1 MLSNTDEKIDPKVG
15 QKTAGAGA
23 DVKID
28 TIAGSR
34 GDPEAGTNAQA
45 TGADQGANGSHRS
58 AAASGAQTAPVAAG
72 SQTRQAFALLRRAA
86 KPDQGHLGWA
96 VMWLM
101 LAALLEVLGPIMG
114 KALIDEHLLPRHL
127 DWPRMAALL
136 AGLLLTGWI
145 ASGLRY
151 LQLVRLSGLAMR
163 SVMRL
168 RQMVYGHVLLLPMS
182 FFDRAITGQ
191 LVSRV
196 TNDTEAV
203 KNLYIQVLFVM
214 LDSTIVLVGT
224 ICAMAWLDWR
234 LMSMVLALLPAVL
247 VIVWLYQRWS
257 APAVT
262 RARALRSDINGQVAE
277 SIGGMSVLQA
287 NNAEA
292 RFGERFA
299 ATNQDHYTARLAEL
313 RANAWLLRPA
323 LDLFNVIL
331 LAAVIFVF
339 GNREMTA
346 SEVGVLYAF
355 ISYLARVIEPLIQ
368 ITMQFSQLQQAVVA
382 SARVATLLDEAAA
395 NEHGAGSPRNANN
408 AGNVGPDGI
417 DKGIANT
424 IGNGDDPGAATD
436 RYDDGKTPAVAIS
449 RLNFAYNEGQTVLHD
464 LSLEIPQGAFFGIV
478 GHTGSGKS
486 TLLSLLL
493 RFYPARH
500 GAIAIHGVPLDEIGN
515 ERFRAEVGLVP
526 QDPFLLAASA
536 RENIDMG
543 RGLTQAQIETAAR
556 AAHAHDFI
564 MALDQGYDTSL
575 GEGGS
580 RLSVGQKQLIAIARA
595 LAGQPRILLLDE
607 ATSHIDSQTEQ
618 VVQVALDELRG
629 KVTVIAIAHRLST
642 IRDADR
648 LIVLIHGRIAETGP
662 HEQLMQIEGGL
673 YQRLYLLQQLAA

>member
-1 MLSNTDEKIDPKVG
+1 MKPEHQS
-15 QKTAGAGA
+15 TAGQM
-23 DVKID
+23 K
-28 TIAGSR
+28 
-34 GDPEAGTNAQA
+34 QA
-45 TGADQGANGSHRS
+45 I
-58 AAASGAQTAPVAAG
+58 
-72 SQTRQAFALLRRAA
+72 ALLRRAA
-86 KPDQGHLGWA
+86 RPDQHHLGWA
-96 VMWLM
+96 VLWLAI
-101 LAALLEVLGPIMG
+101 AALLEVLGPIMG
-114 KALIDEHLLPRHL
+114 KALIDEHLLPHHL
-127 DWPRMAALL
+127 DWPRMAGLL
-136 AGLLLTGWI
+136 AGVVLTGWI

-168 RQMVYGHVLLLPMS
+168 REMVYTHVLLLPMA

-203 KNLYIQVLFVM
+203 KSLYIQVLFVM

-224 ICAMAWLDWR
+224 MCAMAWLDWR
-234 LMSMVLALLPAVL
+234 LMLIVLALLPAVL
-247 VIVWLYQRWS
+247 LIVWLYQRWS

-262 RARALRSDINGQVAE
+262 RARALRSEINGQMAE

-287 NNAEA
+287 NNAEQ
-292 RFGERFA
+292 RFGARFA
-299 ATNQDHYTARLAEL
+299 ATNQDHYTARLSEL

-323 LDLFNVIL
+323 LDLFNIIL
-331 LAAVIFVF
+331 LGAVIFMF
-339 GNREMTA
+339 GHREMTA
-346 SEVGVLYAF
+346 TEVGVLYAF

-368 ITMQFSQLQQAVVA
+368 ITMQFSQLQQSVVA
-382 SARVATLLDEAAA
+382 SARVATLLDEGAAREHTDHALHAEAA
-395 NEHGAGSPRNANN
+395 NDSNA
-408 AGNVGPDGI
+408 
-417 DKGIANT
+417 
-424 IGNGDDPGAATD
+424 
-436 RYDDGKTPAVAIS
+436 PAVAI
-449 RLNFAYNEGQTVLHD
+449 RHLNFAYNEGQPVLHD
-464 LSLEIPQGAFFGIV
+464 LSLTIPQGDFVGIV

-493 RFYPARH
+493 RFYPAQH
-500 GAIAIHGVPLDEIGN
+500 GSIMVHGVPLDAIDN

-543 RGLTQAQIETAAR
+543 RGLTQEQIETAAR

-564 MALDQGYDTSL
+564 TALEKGYDTPL

-595 LAGQPRILLLDE
+595 LAGTPRILLLDE

-618 VVQVALDELRG
+618 IVQTALDELRG

-648 LIVLIHGRIAETGP
+648 IIVLNHGRIAETGP
-662 HEQLMQIEGGL
+662 HEQLMQIDGGF